1 MYIITFTSYGIHNTY
16 DGPSFKTKK
25 AAWKY
30 LQSLINASR
39 KAFYRRGYRGLK
51 MEKWADGCRLT
62 FGINLWE
69 SWAIVKR
76 D

>member
-1 MYIITFTSYGIHNTY
+1 MYIVQSTSYGIHPIS

-25 AAWKY
+25 EAWKF

-51 MEKWADGCRLT
+51 MEKWADGCRLI

-69 SWAIVKR
+69 AWGIVRR